1 MTNPAKLQENLRA
14 AADQI
19 ADVLSTIDAKLDILL
34 AAAAAEAAADRAWAS
49 PPKAKANGHAKGNG
63 Q

>member
-1 MTNPAKLQENLRA
+1 MTKPLTDALHD
-14 AADQI
+14 AAD
-19 ADVLSTIDAKLDILL
+19 AVASTLTRIDQKLDILL

-49 PPKAKANGHAKGNG
+49 PPKAKANGHAAGGK